1 MTVIV
6 VDPKV
11 QQAFAEQTERFRR
24 ANAEV
29 TGALRESQARLAA
42 EARERDE
49 RLAAERAQLQEKAQQ
64 LAAAGAQP
72 ARKPQWERGPQ
83 SSGELALGPEDDEP
97 DTAPAPVAPPSYPTP
112 PQAQVPTSPPP
123 PPPAVQRR
131 RPSPVDDDDDLSGQ
145 SWLT

>member
-1 MTVIV
+1 VGVIV

-29 TGALRESQARLAA
+29 TGVLRESQARLAA
-42 EARERDE
+42 EAKERDE
-49 RLAAERAQLQEKAQQ
+49 RLAAERAKLQEKAQQ
-64 LAAAGAQP
+64 LAAAGTQP

-97 DTAPAPVAPPSYPTP
+97 ETAAIPVASPLPPP
-112 PQAQVPTSPPP
+112 PQPPP
-123 PPPAVQRR
+123 PPVVQRR
-131 RPSPVDDDDDLSGQ
+131 RHSSADDDDDLSGQ

>member
-29 TGALRESQARLAA
+29 TGVLRESQARLAA
-42 EARERDE
+42 EAKERDE
-49 RLAAERAQLQEKAQQ
+49 RLAAERAKLQEKAQQ
-64 LAAAGAQP
+64 LAAAGSQP

-97 DTAPAPVAPPSYPTP
+97 DTAPAPVAPQSFQAAPPPQLPTP
-112 PQAQVPTSPPP
+112 LPPP
-123 PPPAVQRR
+123 PPVVQRR